1 MLERQ
6 TGQEPKRL
14 IPIPAAGGSETIM
27 SHRLVVSLEE
37 IAQYLVLRS
46 TRKYERQE

>member
-14 IPIPAAGGSETIM
+14 IPIPVAGGSETIM

-37 IAQYLVLRS
+37 IAQYLVLRPS
-46 TRKYERQE
+46 RKQE